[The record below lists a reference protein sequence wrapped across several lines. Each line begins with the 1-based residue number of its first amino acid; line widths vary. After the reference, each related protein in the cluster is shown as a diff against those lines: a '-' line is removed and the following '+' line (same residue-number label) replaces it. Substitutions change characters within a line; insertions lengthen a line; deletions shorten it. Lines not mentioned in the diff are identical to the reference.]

1 MIYSSFDNVSMI
13 KILSLLKSHKSEYLS
28 GQDLSDVLK
37 ISRVAIWKHIKKIRS
52 LGYKIES
59 RQQSGY
65 KLIDMP
71 DLLLPWE
78 ITENLKTKFIGKRA
92 YYFDSIDSTQD
103 FALKIASQDNE
114 NGTVIISKKQTG
126 GKGRMKRKWFSPVG
140 GIWMSVIIH
149 PDFDISNITLVPIAT
164 SLALCMAIE
173 KTIKIRPKLKWPN
186 DITIKG
192 KKVAGILV
200 DTSIESNKIESLI
213 LGVGINFKNRL

>member
-1 MIYSSFDNVSMI
+1 MYTSFDNI
-13 KILSLLKSHKSEYLS
+13 GLLKILSFLKSHKSEYIS

-37 ISRVAIWKHIKKIRS
+37 ISRVAVWKHIKKIRS

-103 FALKIASQDNE
+103 FALKIASQDN
-114 NGTVIISKKQTG
+114 
-126 GKGRMKRKWFSPVG
+126 
-140 GIWMSVIIH
+140 
-149 PDFDISNITLVPIAT
+149 
-164 SLALCMAIE
+164 
-173 KTIKIRPKLKWPN
+173 
-186 DITIKG
+186 
-192 KKVAGILV
+192 
-200 DTSIESNKIESLI
+200 
-213 LGVGINFKNRL
+213 